1 MANNYDA
8 VKDQQFNNDMIDG
21 LAGVAGGGAIN
32 GIAADFLRS
41 DANDPLVARPIGW
54 KRDADWIR
62 QSFFLQTDPLGNPHL
77 EWVDQQ
83 NRVFSSADIKYT
95 DSSLGGNNCIN
106 PPPQFTRYAD
116 PPVKGIIPD
125 VNEELSLDVQTGHLG
140 MGRHYSEAI
149 DDNSQ
154 VIHLRFGV
162 AQFNSLT
169 QFFTGFYSS
178 DAGAAA
184 RTGRFTD
191 NFFNSFIRGASN
203 LLALALVPLVII
215 PVAILMLGSAVRFFM
230 NWPTSKFYTLKPAM
244 PLYWNAVTSM
254 VNQIGA
260 NQGLVTYMDPK
271 QVSSIMGKTQKLD
284 NRAMSILSV
293 MTDGAI
299 DHNGTIDVFKITNR
313 AKRLEM
319 NYEQLR
325 ANMFRD
331 ANVNPGDPNA
341 SYFGVV
347 KKSLSPGA
355 LAPGNGTQLP
365 YNNTGA
371 SLEALLARYIS
382 GGARDSKISASDAT
396 GVKGIEQDPKKTT
409 ENAQDGST
417 VYAPPK
423 EADDKWYDYFL
434 ANLGDGAEWASFRV
448 DYTGPVQ
455 ESFSSTTAPSS
466 LAQKI
471 NSFTS
476 SNHDI
481 RMNFAGGI
489 ESIPGASAVV
499 GAVKTV
505 LGTVASTLH
514 IEGLAAVAG
523 SAFVD
528 IPEHW
533 ESSVAQLP
541 QAHYTMTLISPYGNP
556 VSRMFSIYIPLAML
570 MAGALPL
577 STGKQSHTSPFLVE
591 LHDRGRVLSRLGII
605 NELTI
610 SRGTSNLGF
619 NNEGQPMAIDVTF
632 GIKDLSTLM
641 SMPIQPGFSEQPLAG
656 LFDGDNAFTDYLMAL
671 SGMSL
676 KDTIYRFPMLKYQA
690 KRTMANFNAFTSK
703 AAFMNYAADFPGVN
717 ALSAIMRGTAR

>member
-1 MANNYDA
+1 MVQEVYER
-8 VKDQQFNNDMIDG
+8 QFSGSLID
-21 LAGVAGGGAIN
+21 
-32 GIAADFLRS
+32 GIAADLLNS
-41 DANDPLVARPIGW
+41 DTAGDDVSRPTGW
-54 KRDADWIR
+54 VKDADWIR
-62 QSFFLQTDPLGNPHL
+62 QSFIIGTDSLGIPYL
-77 EWVDQQ
+77 SLVDRQ
-83 NRVFSSADIKYT
+83 NRTFSSADLKYT

-116 PPVKGIIPD
+116 PPVRGIIPQAAQE
-125 VNEELSLDVQTGHLG
+125 VTLDPQSAHIG
-140 MGRHYSEAI
+140 MGRYYSEAI

-162 AQFNSLT
+162 ASFNSLT

-178 DAGAAA
+178 DLGAAA

-191 NFFNSFIRGASN
+191 NFFNTFLRGASK

-215 PVAILMLGSAVRFFM
+215 PVAVLMLGSAVRFFM
-230 NWPTSKFYTLKPAM
+230 NWPSSKFYTLKPAM
-244 PLYWNAVTSM
+244 ELYWNAVTSM

-260 NQGLVTYMDPK
+260 NQGIITYMDSG
-271 QVSSIMGKTQKLD
+271 QVKSIMGEEHKFD
-284 NRAMSILSV
+284 NREMSIFSV

-299 DHNGTIDVFKITNR
+299 DHNGTIDVFKISNR

-319 NYEQLR
+319 NYEKLR
-325 ANMFRD
+325 ADLLEQLGPDEDFFGAVQASMD
-331 ANVNPGDPNA
+331 ARNLTPA
-341 SYFGVV
+341 R
-347 KKSLSPGA
+347 
-355 LAPGNGTQLP
+355 LP
-365 YNNTGA
+365 YQNQGA
-371 SLEALLARYIS
+371 SLEALLSRFFS
-382 GGARDSKISASDAT
+382 WGAKSSKISAEDAN
-396 GVKGIEQDPKKTT
+396 GVKGIEQDPKKTIVD
-409 ENAQDGST
+409 EANGGT
-417 VYAPPK
+417 VYRAPSD
-423 EADDKWYDYFL
+423 ADDKWYDYFL
-434 ANLGDGAEWASFRV
+434 ANLGDGADWASFRV

-455 ESFSSTTAPSS
+455 ESFSSTTAQST

-481 RMNFAGGI
+481 RMNYAGGI
-489 ESIPGASAVV
+489 ESIPGASTVL

-541 QAHYTMTLISPYGNP
+541 QAHYTMTLNSPYGNP
-556 VSRMFSIYIPLAML
+556 ISRMFSIYIPLAMI

-610 SRGTSNLGF
+610 SRGTGNLGF
-619 NNEGQPMAIDVTF
+619 NNEGQPMSIEVTF
-632 GIKDLSTLM
+632 GIKDLSSLVAL
-641 SMPIQPGFSEQPLAG
+641 PIQPGFSEQPLAG
-656 LFDGDNAFTDYLMAL
+656 LFDGDNAFSDYLMAL

-676 KDTIYRFPMLKYQA
+676 KDSIYRIPMLKNQM
-690 KRTMANFNAFTSK
+690 KRTMANFNAFTSG
-703 AAFMNYAADFPGVN
+703 AAFANYAAAFPGVN
-717 ALSAIMRGTAR
+717 ALSGIMRGTSR

>member
-8 VKDQQFNNDMIDG
+8 VKDQQFNNQLLDN
-21 LAGVAGGGAIN
+21 LATVAGGGTIE
-32 GIAADFLRS
+32 GIAADMLRPIS
-41 DANDPLVARPIGW
+41 AADDIARPVGW
-54 KRDADWIR
+54 KRDSEWVR
-62 QSFFLQTDPLGNPHL
+62 QSFFIGTDAMGQPWL
-77 EWVDQQ
+77 ELVDRQ
-83 NRVFSSADIKYT
+83 NRTFSSADLKYT

-106 PPPQFTRYAD
+106 PPPQWTRYAD

-125 VNEELSLDVQTGHLG
+125 LHNQVTLDMQTGSLG
-140 MGRHYSEAI
+140 MGRYYSEAI

-178 DAGAAA
+178 AAGAAA

-191 NFFNSFIRGASN
+191 DFFTTFIRGASK

-215 PVAILMLGSAVRFFM
+215 PVAVLMLGSAVRFFM

-254 VNQIGA
+254 VNQIGT
-260 NQGLVTYMDPK
+260 NQGVVTYMDPD
-271 QVSSIMGKTQKLD
+271 QVSSIIGKGQRFD
-284 NRAMSILSV
+284 NRDRSLFSV
-293 MTDGAI
+293 LTDGAI
-299 DHNGTIDVFKITNR
+299 DINGTIDVFKITNR

-319 NYEQLR
+319 NYEALR

-331 ANVNPGDPNA
+331 AGVDPRDPNA
-341 SYFGVV
+341 SFFGVV
-347 KKSLSPGA
+347 KKAFTTSTTDAQMPF
-355 LAPGNGTQLP
+355 
-365 YNNTGA
+365 NNRGA
-371 SLEALLARYIS
+371 SLEALLNRYFRE
-382 GGARDSKISASDAT
+382 GGQRDSRIKEKNADD
-396 GVKGIEQDPKKTT
+396 VKGIEQDPKKTVDDPQT
-409 ENAQDGST
+409 GKSTYQAPQDE
-417 VYAPPK
+417 P
-423 EADDKWYDYFL
+423 WYSYFL

-489 ESIPGASAVV
+489 ESIPGASAVA

-556 VSRMFSIYIPLAML
+556 ISRMFNIYIPLAML

-619 NNEGQPMAIDVTF
+619 NNEGQPMAIEVTF

-641 SMPIQPGFSEQPLAG
+641 SLPIQPGFSEQPLAG
-656 LFDGDNAFTDYLMAL
+656 LFDGDNAFSDYLMAL

-676 KDTIYRFPMLKYQA
+676 KDTIYRIPMLKYQM

-703 AAFMNYAADFPGVN
+703 AAFMNYMADFPGVN
-717 ALSAIMRGTAR
+717 ALSAIMRGTSR